1 MEENKKIDIEAMKI
15 ITSSGDGR
23 FLVMEALD
31 FIAEFKNKEATL
43 KLKEAYEVIKYAHEV
58 QTKVLQ
64 EVANDNKYEY
74 SMLFSHAQDTLM
86 TIYSEYNLAL
96 KLNIIV
102 KNIDDR
108 INKVS

>member
-31 FIAEFKNKEATL
+31 LISEFRSNEASL
-43 KLKEAYEVIKYAHEV
+43 KLNEAYQVIKYAHEV
-58 QTKVLQ
+58 QTRVLQ
-64 EVANDNKYEY
+64 KVANDEKNEY

-86 TIYSEYNLAL
+86 TIYSEYNLAI
-96 KLNIIV
+96 KLNVIV
-102 KNIDDR
+102 KNIDNR
-108 INKVS
+108 INQVV